1 MMKRREKEIIYDIA
15 NTYGSLSPENI
26 SYDGERSS
34 KDIKKAKKVLTV
46 RLKELFKEIG
56 RTVGENEAYSAA
68 YDV

>member
-1 MMKRREKEIIYDIA
+1 MKRRKKEIIVDIA

-26 SYDGERSS
+26 SWDGERSA
-34 KDIKKAKKVLTV
+34 KDIKKAQKVLTV

-56 RTVGENEAYSAA
+56 RTVGENEAFRAA

>member
-1 MMKRREKEIIYDIA
+1 MKRREAAIIVDIA
-15 NTYGSLSPENI
+15 NTYGGLSPENI
-26 SYDGERSS
+26 SWDGERPS